1 MTTRKN
7 FREYRYTTRRY
18 KRNCSDSRVNPNTNN
33 NNSSRGGI
41 PDWVSPVLEGLGLL
55 VAIARIVI
63 PLVKVCKNAKNQK
76 QARGEQHQGKVE
88 IENLRHDH
96 KLEEKTHQTDED
108 IRKAE
113 AIAENRQRREQEK
126 NGIVFPVGEK
136 PLMEGVS
143 FSNIGKMSIP
153 DIQDLRLGG
162 EIYAG
167 DFCLITGAT
176 NIGKSIAVMQI
187 AIDMA
192 ALRPSSLFPYL
203 PICTLPHDVY
213 IYDAEQRLTQLQNR
227 YFGNARAVFPS
238 NITRFPMDD
247 KAVTNLDI
255 VFNTMEKTVNEA
267 TKSVTW
273 ILDNLTFLM
282 KHNSGAQV
290 SGFLDKMKGLRNQM
304 QARGLYFTLI
314 VVTHTNDRYNK
325 ENTNP
330 IKESNIY
337 GSSFL
342 ADFADTIICIHRSRK
357 DDTNDKHP
365 YIQLLKTRNLCSYD
379 GFLSKKISHPYAML
393 KYDDNI
399 PAKLLNGGK
408 KPQRNIDFST
418 DGVEYMYLHLYL
430 ECGMSPREICRLYAC
445 SPTQIIK
452 LFKKHYGKG
461 FKTLFQRG
469 EHNPD
474 KGREYFEK
482 RMKHICQVPP
492 EYVGE
497 KETG

>member
-18 KRNCSDSRVNPNTNN
+18 KRNCSDSRVNQNTNN

-41 PDWVSPVLEGLGLL
+41 PDWVPPVLEGLGLL
-55 VAIARIVI
+55 VAIAKIVI

-76 QARGEQHQGKVE
+76 QARGEQHQEKVE

-238 NITRFPMDD
+238 NITRFPKDD

>member
-7 FREYRYTTRRY
+7 VRGYRPTTRRY
-18 KRNCSDSRVNPNTNN
+18 KRNCSDSRVNQGINN
-33 NNSSRGGI
+33 NTPPRKGI
-41 PDWVSPVLEGLGLL
+41 PEWVSPVLEGFSL
-55 VAIARIVI
+55 IVTLSGI
-63 PLVKVCKNAKNQK
+63 IVQLVKVCKNQK
-76 QARGEQHQGKVE
+76 QANKEQHQAQVE
-88 IENLRHDH
+88 RENLRHDH

-113 AIAENRQRREQEK
+113 AIAEIRQRKEQEK
-126 NGIVFPVGEK
+126 SGIIFPKGEK

-203 PICTLPHDVY
+203 PICTLPHDLY

-227 YFGNARAVFPS
+227 YFGNAKAVFPS
-238 NITRFPMDD
+238 NITRFPKDD

-255 VFNTMEKTVNEA
+255 VFNTMEKTVSEA

-282 KHNSGAQV
+282 KHNSAVQV

-304 QARGLYFTLI
+304 QDRGLYFTLI

-418 DGVEYMYLHLYL
+418 DGVEYMYFHLYL

-461 FKTLFQRG
+461 FKNLFQRG
-469 EHNPD
+469 EHNSD
-474 KGREYFEK
+474 KGREYFEN
-482 RMKHICQVPP
+482 RMKHICPAPP

-497 KETG
+497 KVNE

>member
-7 FREYRYTTRRY
+7 VRGYRPTTRRY
-18 KRNCSDSRVNPNTNN
+18 KRNCSDSRVNQGINN
-33 NNSSRGGI
+33 DTPPRKGI
-41 PDWVSPVLEGLGLL
+41 PEWVSPVLEGLSL
-55 VAIARIVI
+55 IVTLSGI
-63 PLVKVCKNAKNQK
+63 IVKLVKVCKNQK
-76 QARGEQHQGKVE
+76 QANKEQHQAQVE
-88 IENLRHDH
+88 RENLRHDH

-113 AIAENRQRREQEK
+113 AIAEIRQRKEQEK
-126 NGIVFPVGEK
+126 SGIIFPKGEK

-227 YFGNARAVFPS
+227 YFGNAKAVFPS
-238 NITRFPMDD
+238 NITRFPKDD

-255 VFNTMEKTVNEA
+255 VFNTMEKTVSEA

-282 KHNSGAQV
+282 KHNSAVQV

-304 QARGLYFTLI
+304 QDRGLYFTLI

-418 DGVEYMYLHLYL
+418 DGVEYMYFHLYL

-461 FKTLFQRG
+461 FKNLFQRG

-474 KGREYFEK
+474 KGREYFEN
-482 RMKHICQVPP
+482 RMKHICPAPP

-497 KETG
+497 KVNE